1 MALSET
7 VFDYASFFGEVM
19 PVNRVNATLNQAQ
32 IAEIQTALGCIYT
45 NLPFLIDLK
54 PEERQAMLK
63 FGEKNRS
70 FVAKAAAVAEQNP
83 DILPRNFSLD
93 EMKADVSLVED
104 LYPLMTAVSNLLGKL
119 EDTYFAAGSEA
130 YSAALLVYQYAK
142 TANIATG
149 VLENALNDLGHRFA
163 KHPKSPSIA
172 PNDSGSP
179 TDT

>member
-1 MALSET
+1 
-7 VFDYASFFGEVM
+7 M
-19 PVNRVNATLNQAQ
+19 PFNRVNATLNPAQ
-32 IAEIQTALGCIYT
+32 IAEIQTALGNIYA

-70 FVAKAAAVAEQNP
+70 FVVKAATVAEQNP
-83 DILPRNFSLD
+83 DILPRNFNLD
-93 EMKADVSLVED
+93 EMKSDVSLIED
-104 LYPLMTAVSNLLGKL
+104 LYPLVTAVSNLLGKL

-142 TANIATG
+142 TANVATG

-163 KHPKSPSIA
+163 KHPKGSTTTPSDPSTPPDPSSA
-172 PNDSGSP
+172 KGNG
-179 TDT
+179 